1 VKILIIT
8 QYFWPEDF
16 RINDL
21 ATGLV
26 EIGHEIEVLT
36 GMPNYPNGKLFQG
49 YRAFKPLREK
59 HEGITIVRV
68 PLIPRGKGRGGQLAL
83 NYLSFAFF
91 GSLIGPFR
99 CQGKYDLILVY
110 EPSPVT
116 VGLPAIVMN
125 AIKRA
130 PILFWVQDL
139 WPESLSATGA
149 VKSQWILDRVK
160 TLVRFIYSK
169 CDRILLQSEAFKKPV
184 MSLGIEK
191 ERLTYFP
198 NSAESL
204 YKPVSLEADAI
215 ERGKMP
221 EGFKVM
227 FAGNIGAAQD
237 FSTIL
242 KAAEFLKEYPDIHFI
257 ILGDGRMHSWV
268 ASQILKRD
276 LIDSFHLLGRYPVET
291 MPRYFSLADT
301 MLVTLR
307 KEPIFELTIP
317 AKIQSYMACAR
328 PIIAA
333 LDGEGTRVVN
343 EAGVGFSCQA
353 ENPYALAL
361 AIIKMYK
368 TPENKRKEMGVY
380 GREYFE
386 KNFEPILLLKQLD
399 GLMKEMKRGV

>member
-1 VKILIIT
+1 MKILIIT

-26 EIGHEIEVLT
+26 EIEHEIEVLT
-36 GMPNYPNGKLFQG
+36 GMPNYPNGKLFPG
-49 YRAFKPLREK
+49 YRAVKPLREK
-59 HEGITIVRV
+59 HEGIPIVRV
-68 PLIPRGKGRGGQLAL
+68 PLIPRGKGRGWQLAL

-99 CQGKYDLILVY
+99 CRGKYDLILVY

-116 VGLPAIVMN
+116 VGLPAIVMK
-125 AIKRA
+125 AVRRA
-130 PILFWVQDL
+130 PVLFWVQDL

-160 TLVRFIYSK
+160 TLVRFIYSR
-169 CDRILLQSEAFKKPV
+169 CDCILLQSEAFKKPV

-191 ERLTYFP
+191 ERLIYFP

-215 ERGKMP
+215 EREKMP

-257 ILGDGRMHSWV
+257 ILGDGRMYSWV
-268 ASQILKRD
+268 ASQILKRG
-276 LIDSFHLLGRYPVET
+276 LTDSFHLLGRYPVET
-291 MPRYFSLADT
+291 MPRYFSLADV

-317 AKIQSYMACAR
+317 AKMQSYMACAR

-333 LDGEGTRVVN
+333 LDGEGARVVN
-343 EAGVGFSCQA
+343 EADAGISCPA
-353 ENPYALAL
+353 ENPEALAQ
-361 AIIKMYK
+361 AIITMCK
-368 TPENKRKEMGVY
+368 TPENRKREMGANS
-380 GREYFE
+380 RKYFE
-386 KNFEPILLLKQLD
+386 ANFERNFLLNRLD
-399 GLMKEMKRGV
+399 GLMKEMKVGA